1 MTIPTKATTNTMNI
15 KRLVTLF
22 IPLIFFSIAFTQE
35 WKELDRGA
43 FKISIPKEWN
53 YKKVQGEDS
62 FVGYIGGQKVFLN
75 FDYSNMGYANHLL
88 PTEDEYIKKEEWLM
102 DCPLYKPGVT
112 YTANFNVKSEKV
124 RQMKEKGIT
133 DSSLVKVEGDP
144 CFNAKKLIHTPT
156 SKELIKYP
164 NADYI
169 ARLIYKGDTAMMPI
183 LIPAQIKKHHIM
195 VDSTDKYI
203 IKTIWPKVAGK
214 GLTGIYI
221 QGRKSSFN
229 FQMSGK
235 NLSASDQELALKSFK
250 TIQFPG
256 K

>member
-1 MTIPTKATTNTMNI
+1 MNKKWLHIFVLPFIISCICATGG
-15 KRLVTLF
+15 
-22 IPLIFFSIAFTQE
+22 
-35 WKELDRGA
+35 WKELDLGA
-43 FKISIPKEWN
+43 FKITVPHEWN
-53 YKKVQGEDS
+53 YQKMQGEDS
-62 FVGYIGGQKVFLN
+62 FIGDITGSKLLLS
-75 FDYSNMGYANHLL
+75 FDCSNMGYANQLL

-112 YTANFNVKSEKV
+112 YTANFNVKSEKA

-144 CFNAKKLIHTPT
+144 CFNAKKYVHKLTPDQ
-156 SKELIKYP
+156 KNKFQK
-164 NADYI
+164 ADYV
-169 ARLIYKGDTAMMPI
+169 ADLTYRGETVALPI
-183 LIPAQIKKHHIM
+183 EIPQAIKMHNIQI
-195 VDSTDKYI
+195 DSTDKYV

-221 QGRKSSFN
+221 HSRKSRFN

-235 NLSASDQELALKSFK
+235 NLSANDQELALKSFK
-250 TIQFPG
+250 TIKFSD